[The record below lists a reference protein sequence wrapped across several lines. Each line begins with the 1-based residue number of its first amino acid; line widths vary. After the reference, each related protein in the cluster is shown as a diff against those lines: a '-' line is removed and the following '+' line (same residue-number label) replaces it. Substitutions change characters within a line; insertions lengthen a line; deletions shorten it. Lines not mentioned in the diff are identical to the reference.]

1 MRNTSWA
8 EALEQ
13 RVHLSAVVQAE
24 GPPAVEQV
32 YVSGSQW
39 TPAFRQYLQGHGLGS
54 SVYGYAV
61 PGGADQSAILPWI
74 NLDQVSVTFTTGV
87 QVDAADLRIGGFN
100 EPDYA
105 LDPGAFHYDAAT
117 RTATWRLARE
127 LFGDDRVVI
136 KLDADDPDG
145 VHAPGAGDFLDG
157 DWFNPSAQ
165 FPDGQAYPS
174 GDGAAGG
181 DFRFSLNVLPG
192 DTTRD
197 GNVLADDFSAVK
209 KKFFKDTTDTTTGDT
224 SYSPFH
230 DVNGDGVILAV
241 DFSEVK
247 KRFFNKLPATVDSLL
262 YSFEA
267 GTEGFTANGFPFPT
281 VLPGTAG
288 VTDGSHS
295 LQFGLSQPEAFS
307 GALTTI
313 VNQAKL
319 LDPET
324 NAIAVDVTVLPGDGE
339 YTGSGFAN
347 LGIMYFG
354 SIPSQ
359 NVFGIGIQTNAQ
371 SEQSVDLAP
380 GTYTVIIPLISTAN
394 TPFRDAFGTGPDKL
408 EQVSGFEFYINKT
421 NDDAMTVFLDNVR
434 VVAAPAQ
441 VTVAAPASALPGRP
455 AARLAR
461 RGPLDLRSGV

>member
-8 EALEQ
+8 EALE
-13 RVHLSAVVQAE
+13 RRLHLSAVVQAE
-24 GPPAVEQV
+24 GPPAVERV

-39 TPAFRQYLQGHGLGS
+39 TPAFRQYLQDHGLGS
-54 SVYGYAV
+54 ATYGYAI
-61 PGGADQSAILPWI
+61 PDSAGQTEILPWI
-74 NLDQVSVTFTTGV
+74 NLDQVSVTYTSGV

-105 LDPGAFHYDAAT
+105 LDAGTFHYDAPT
-117 RTATWRLARE
+117 RTATWRLARQ
-127 LFGDDRVVI
+127 LFGDDRIVI

-157 DWFNPSAQ
+157 DWFNPT
-165 FPDGQAYPS
+165 PDAPEGQPYPS

-181 DFRFSLNVLPG
+181 DFRFRVNVLPG

-197 GNVLADDFSAVK
+197 GGVLADDFSAVK
-209 KKFFKDTTDTTTGDT
+209 KKFFKDTADTTTGDT

-247 KRFFNKLPATVDSLL
+247 KRFFNRLPALVDTQL

-267 GTEGFTANGFPFPT
+267 GTEGFAGNGFPFPT
-281 VLPGTAG
+281 VLPDTVGT
-288 VTDGSHS
+288 TDQSHS
-295 LQFGLSQPEAFS
+295 LKFGMSQPETFS
-307 GALTTI
+307 GALTTS
-313 VNQAKL
+313 VNQALL

-324 NAIAVDVTVLPGDGE
+324 NAIAVDVTVLPGEEE
-339 YTGSGFAN
+339 YTGSGFARM
-347 LGIMYFG
+347 GIIYFG

-359 NVFGIGIQTNAQ
+359 GVFGIPIQTNAQ
-371 SEQSVDLAP
+371 SERSVDLAP
-380 GTYTVIIPLISTAN
+380 GTYTVVIPLVSTAN

-421 NDDAMTVFLDNVR
+421 NDDATAVYLDNVR
-434 VVAAPAQ
+434 VVAAPVQ
-441 VTVAAPASALPGRP
+441 STPQAAPAAAPLATLPV
-455 AARLAR
+455 R
-461 RGPLDLRSGV
+461 RRSPEPPVWA